1 MAFKECTL
9 HKMEKKSFVVL
20 PRCERNSWMVIWD
33 TVCARV
39 LSNWPRSER
48 VKSQTDEMLTS
59 WDVFGCSKRI
69 DDIYVAGRAE
79 MRWDEKTCC
88 KLLEEKRCWDDGEL
102 RWENMLQ
109 AAVREEMLRW
119 WWVKLR
125 KHVANYWKR
134 RLSRLSTWASGR
146 TRPLRAGS
154 ELKQEERILK

>member
-1 MAFKECTL
+1 MW
-9 HKMEKKSFVVL
+9 EKFL
-20 PRCERNSWMVIWD
+20 NGYPIWD

-69 DDIYVAGRAE
+69 DDIYVASCAE
-79 MRWDEKTCC
+79 RVEMMR
-88 KLLEEKRCWDDGEL
+88 KRVASCWKRRDVEM

-109 AAVREEMLRW
+109 INGREQMLRW

-154 ELKQEERILK
+154 ELKQEERIYEINIGLIYFIYIHIW